1 MYNCLEC
8 GKEISGRINA
18 CPHCGRPYRYLNDV
32 DVPYEIYDKNINLAW
47 IWGENP
53 TRKDFV
59 DFMCNHYKMSKD
71 DAKKVFRDYKKSV
84 GWRKMEKK
92 SSPLSIVALVLSIFV
107 YTWPIGLIV
116 AIIDLGLSGKDK
128 THNYD
133 GSYVSLV
140 LAALYIYISVKY

>member
-8 GKEISGRINA
+8 GEEISGRINA
-18 CPHCGRPYRYLNDV
+18 CPHCGRPYRYLNGV

-71 DAKKVFRDYKKSV
+71 DAKKVFRNYKKSV